1 MKIHLESGAGR
12 YAISRYAAGEIA
24 VNETV
29 YTGSIIVTPQQVIVD
44 WPPRDLGGLAAEHFE
59 VVIGLR
65 PEIVLL
71 GTGRR
76 LSFPPPALLAGL
88 MRERIGYEV
97 MDTGAACRTYNI
109 LMAEGRRVAAAL
121 LMIEAESS
129 GRAQPE

>member
-1 MKIHLESGAGR
+1 MKIHLESGAGQYFIR
-12 YAISRYAAGEIA
+12 GYAAGEVA

-29 YTGSIIVTPQQVIVD
+29 YTDSIIVTPQRVITG
-44 WPPRDLGGLAAEHFE
+44 WPPRVYQDLAAEHFDA
-59 VVIGLR
+59 IARLQ

-76 LSFPPPALLAGL
+76 LRFPSPALLTAL

-109 LMAEGRRVAAAL
+109 LTAEGRRVAAAL
-121 LMIEAESS
+121 LMIKADSP